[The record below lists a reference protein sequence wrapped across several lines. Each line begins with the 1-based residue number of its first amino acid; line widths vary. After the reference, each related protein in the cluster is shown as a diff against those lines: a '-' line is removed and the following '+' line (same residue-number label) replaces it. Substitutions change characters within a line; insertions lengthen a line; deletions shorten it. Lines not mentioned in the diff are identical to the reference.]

1 MPIFPSDTPDPRPT
15 PGGDVPLIVAS
26 IVRPGVYAL
35 TVRPGADARDLGEAM
50 SRLPVDA
57 FLTEHFG
64 DIDLTMVFRAV
75 PDGPNSEPTG
85 GITPTAPAA
94 ASGTRP

>member
-15 PGGDVPLIVAS
+15 PGGDLPLIVAS

-35 TVRPGADARDLGEAM
+35 TVRPGADAREIAEVLA
-50 SRLPVDA
+50 RLPVDA

-64 DIDLTMVFRAV
+64 DIDLTMIFRTV
-75 PDGPNSEPTG
+75 PDDPNPEPTG
-85 GITPTAPAA
+85 GTTPTAPAA

>member
-15 PGGDVPLIVAS
+15 PGADLPLIVAS

-35 TVRPGADARDLGEAM
+35 TVRPGADTREIAEVLA
-50 SRLPVDA
+50 RLPVDA

-64 DIDLTMVFRAV
+64 DIDLTMLFCTV
-75 PDGPNSEPTG
+75 PDGSNPEPTRG
-85 GITPTAPAA
+85 TTPTAPAA